1 MWIFCEEFNDL
12 FAPYMILFHQIAKH
26 AHLSQDCYIF
36 ITYCQAISMISEV
49 TILLTTLIATMTA
62 FSGIWAFHLYCNDAS
77 VVDLYWG
84 PGFAAVAIIA
94 LVMSGEP
101 SVHKLILSMATITW
115 ATRLGLHM
123 ARRHHGSKTE
133 DRRYAKMRERG
144 GASFWWVSLFKIFLL
159 QALLL
164 WLIATPQHMG
174 LIYGNT
180 VETASTRI
188 SFILGAVL
196 FTAGLI
202 VETVADRQLID
213 FKRKPDNADQT
224 LMSGLWRYSRHP
236 NYFGE
241 VVLWW
246 GLGLMGFALS
256 GSLVSFA
263 GPALLTF
270 LILKVSGV
278 TLLEQHLKPA
288 KEGYEEYIEK
298 TSAFFPRSPR

>member
-1 MWIFCEEFNDL
+1 M
-12 FAPYMILFHQIAKH
+12 
-26 AHLSQDCYIF
+26 
-36 ITYCQAISMISEV
+36 TSEV
-49 TILLTTLIATMTA
+49 TILLTTLTATMA
-62 FSGIWAFHLYCNDAS
+62 VFSVIWAFHLYRNDAG

-84 PGFAAVAIIA
+84 PGFATIAIIA
-94 LVMSGEP
+94 LVMSAEL
-101 SVHKLILSMATITW
+101 SVYKLILSMTTIAW

-123 ARRHHGSKTE
+123 ARRHHRSKTE

-159 QALLL
+159 QALLM
-164 WLIATPQHMG
+164 WLIATPQHIG
-174 LIYGNT
+174 LIYGDA
-180 VETASTRI
+180 VETTISRI
-188 SFILGAVL
+188 TFILGAVL
-196 FTAGLI
+196 FTAGLT
-202 VETVADRQLID
+202 VETVADGQLIR
-213 FKRKPDNADQT
+213 FKQNPDNADKT
-224 LMSGLWRYSRHP
+224 LMRGLWHYSRHP

-246 GLGLMGFALS
+246 GFGLMGFAVS

-278 TLLEQHLKPA
+278 TLLERHLKPE